1 MIVFD
6 RSDRHWSMID
16 PRAQSPSSVTHTA
29 LAAAVALAL
38 SASPL
43 VAAELKVT
51 VTSKPIH
58 SLVASVMGATGQPKL
73 LVDGN
78 ASPHSYAM
86 KPSDSKAVQDAAVFF
101 RVSEGLEPFTAKL
114 VKSLP
119 KTVRIVSLQEAPGLT
134 LLDRRQG
141 GTFEAHSDATKPGHD
156 HGHAH
161 DNGDEQAGGVDP
173 HVWLD
178 PANAQKMTKHIATIL
193 SAANPADAATYDANA
208 EAHSAAIAALTAELE
223 TVLAPV
229 KDRPFVVFH
238 DAYQYFERHFGL
250 TAAGSITVSP
260 DVQPSAKRLTAI
272 RRKIGQLGA
281 TCVFAEPQF
290 KSKLIDTVI
299 EGTKARPGTLDP
311 EGGLISAGANL
322 YSTLMRSL
330 ASGLKDC
337 LARSS

>member
-6 RSDRHWSMID
+6 RLGLHRSTFY
-16 PRAQSPSSVTHTA
+16 PRAQLPSLLTHTW
-29 LAAAVALAL
+29 LAAAFALVL
-38 SASPL
+38 SSGPL
-43 VAAELKVT
+43 GAAELKVT

-58 SLVASVMGATGQPKL
+58 SLIASVMGATGQPKL

-78 ASPHSYAM
+78 ASPHTYAM

-119 KTVRIVSLQEAPGLT
+119 KTVRVVSLQEAPDLT

-141 GTFEAHSDATKPGHD
+141 GTFEAHSDAKKPGHG
-156 HGHAH
+156 HSHAH
-161 DNGDEQAGGVDP
+161 DHGDEQTGGVDP

-178 PANAQKMTKHIATIL
+178 PANARKMTNHIAAIL
-193 SAANPADAATYDANA
+193 SAANPADAATYKANA
-208 EAHSAAIAALTAELE
+208 EAHSATIAALTAELE
-223 TVLAPV
+223 TELAPV
-229 KDRPFVVFH
+229 KGRPFVVFH

-260 DVQPSAKRLTAI
+260 DVQPSARRLTAI
-272 RRKIGQLGA
+272 RQKIGQLGA

-311 EGGLISAGANL
+311 EGGLIPAGPDL

-330 ASGLKDC
+330 AGGLKDC